1 MANRMRRLVVIAIAA
16 VSAVS
21 LGFYLGWVT
30 QDRSAPAAGAD
41 RQAPSG
47 SPVAASTAPSPQ
59 PSWTLQTRSAAPSPS
74 GNSRSAVPAGW
85 PSTANTGVRPGVRL
99 ATRNG
104 TVKVTR
110 NGAVV
115 QGLEIHGDVVV
126 LARNV
131 TIRNCRIIGGGSWG
145 ILQRQEAGGGLT
157 VEDTEIVGGGGAPL
171 EFGVLNYSGMVT
183 VRRTEVHT
191 MMSAVQTSQ
200 GLIEESYFHDPKD
213 FPGAHVTLVAS
224 NSGPRSGM
232 SLVVRHNTILN
243 PVDQTAAVALYQDF
257 GLNHDV
263 LVQNNLLAGGGYTVY
278 GGKGKYGTPYN
289 IRFVGNVFSRRYYP
303 KGGSFGWGAT
313 WDGSGRGNVWQG
325 NVWQET
331 GKPVP
336 EP

>member
-1 MANRMRRLVVIAIAA
+1 L
-16 VSAVS
+16 
-21 LGFYLGWVT
+21 T
-30 QDRSAPAAGAD
+30 
-41 RQAPSG
+41 
-47 SPVAASTAPSPQ
+47 
-59 PSWTLQTRSAAPSPS
+59 TR
-74 GNSRSAVPAGW
+74 
-85 PSTANTGVRPGVRL
+85 T
-99 ATRNG
+99 G

-115 QGLEIHGDVVV
+115 QGLDVHGDIVV
-126 LARNV
+126 LASNV
-131 TIRNCRIIGGGSWG
+131 TIRNCRVVGSGDWG
-145 ILQRQEAGGGLT
+145 ILQRQESGGGLT
-157 VEDTEIVGGGGAPL
+157 VEDTEIVGDGGAPL
-171 EFGVLNYSGMVT
+171 EFGILNYSGMLT

-200 GLIEESYFHDPKD
+200 GLIENSYFHDPRD

-278 GGKGKYGTPYN
+278 GGDGKYGTPYN
-289 IRFVGNVFSRRYYP
+289 IRFIDNVFSRRYYP

-313 WDGSGRGNVWQG
+313 WDGAGRGNVWKG
-325 NVWQET
+325 NVWQEN